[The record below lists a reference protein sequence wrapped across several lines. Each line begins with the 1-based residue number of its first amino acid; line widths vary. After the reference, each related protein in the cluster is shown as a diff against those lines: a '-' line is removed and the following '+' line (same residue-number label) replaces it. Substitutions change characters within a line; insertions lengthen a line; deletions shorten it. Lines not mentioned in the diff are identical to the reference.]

1 MKKKYFILLSLLLIS
16 CSDIN
21 NSSKDLSINSTDDT
35 YSINSISNEINS
47 YCSSNEESSNISSNN
62 LTINSTN
69 ELSSINSISS
79 ENETILTNEEKIN
92 RLLNGATINDNNFIE
107 YYKKLDI
114 NNNEISSK
122 AIYASPDGNGEGTY
136 SNPYSL
142 QDALDNVKSGETLY
156 LLEGTYFPEN
166 NEGFFI
172 TKSGNSNSYITIK
185 NYPNAKVTITNNA
198 NSNELYGFQL
208 DPNVSH
214 LIIEGLEIA
223 NIKAQNAYGI
233 AIWGNNQNHLII
245 RNNHIHNIETTSKD
259 PEHDED
265 SSANGILI
273 DGENKKSV
281 SNVIISDNIIENN
294 VTGWAE
300 SLSIA
305 GNCEYIYVLNNT
317 LDNNTNIGIDFFG
330 NAEYCKDSSLDQ
342 PRYCVAAGNNISR
355 SICSYADCAG
365 LYVDGARDIILQYN
379 RISNSL
385 YGIEIGSEEK
395 KENTPVK
402 NIIVRGNILEDNKV
416 LSIRVGGYEQDKT
429 GIVYD
434 TYIYNNTIVNNTKIN
449 NEVILAKC
457 DNVSFYNNIFYTK
470 CNELIAT
477 DFNEN
482 YTKNISF
489 TNNIFYSINNNEDD
503 ISFYMMQKSL
513 TFNDFNNKYGH
524 NFYKKI
530 EIENDYSVNDNICL
544 QTKTADIKYDY
555 YLKTINVLK
564 IGAVC

>member
-1 MKKKYFILLSLLLIS
+1 MKKSYLFLLSLLLIS
-16 CSDIN
+16 CNTTN
-21 NSSKDLSINSTDDT
+21 NSSDILSKS
-35 YSINSISNEINS
+35 
-47 YCSSNEESSNISSNN
+47 
-62 LTINSTN
+62 STN
-69 ELSSINSISS
+69 ELSSINSTETNSFTSEIISNEINSYYSSNDESSINSIYS
-79 ENETILTNEEKIN
+79 ENETILANEEKIN
-92 RLLNGATINDNNFIE
+92 RLLDGATIDDNNFIE

-114 NNNEISSK
+114 NNNEISSN
-122 AIYASPDGNGEGTY
+122 AIYASPNGNGEGTY

-142 QDALDNVKSGETLY
+142 QDALDNVKTGETLY
-156 LLEGTYFPEN
+156 LLEGTYLPEN

-198 NSNELYGFQL
+198 SGNELYGFQL
-208 DPNVSH
+208 DPNVSY

-273 DGENKKSV
+273 NGENKKSV

-294 VTGWAE
+294 ITGWAE
-300 SLSIA
+300 SLSVA

-317 LDNNTNIGIDFFG
+317 LDNNTNIGIDFYG
-330 NAEYCKDSSLDQ
+330 NAEYCNDPSLDQ

-379 RISNSL
+379 KVSNSL
-385 YGIEIGSEEK
+385 YGIEIGSEQK

-402 NIIVRGNILEDNKV
+402 NIIVRGNILENNKV
-416 LSIRVGGYEQDKT
+416 LAIRVGGYEENQT

-434 TYIYNNTIVNNTKIN
+434 TYIYNNTIVNNTKIT
-449 NEVILAKC
+449 NEIILAKC

-470 CNELIAT
+470 CNEIIAT

-482 YTKNISF
+482 YTKSISF
-489 TNNIFYSINNNEDD
+489 TNNIFYSINNNEDN
-503 ISFYMMQKSL
+503 ISFYMMKKTL
-513 TFNDFNNKYGH
+513 TFKDFNNKYGN
-524 NFYKKI
+524 NFYTKI
-530 EIENDYSVNDNICL
+530 EIENDYSVNNDICS